1 MVGIMAL
8 ITIHEAKRQKPSN
21 IEASDSL
28 KELQKHLPDII
39 KAVNEGQSAYV
50 FIDHL
55 SIVNEPRLL
64 DNIRGV
70 KDKNEVLSRIY
81 NYVLHA
87 EGNGVLKEYEN
98 KVVRYKG
105 SAIGGMEC
113 HSPR

>member
-1 MVGIMAL
+1 MAL

-21 IEASDSL
+21 IEASVSMQ
-28 KELQKHLPDII
+28 ELQKHLPEIV

-55 SIVNEPRLL
+55 TKVYEPRLL

-87 EGNGVLKEYEN
+87 EGNGFLKEYET
-98 KVVRYKG
+98 KVVRHKG
-105 SAIGGMEC
+105 SAIG
-113 HSPR
+113 

>member
-1 MVGIMAL
+1 MAL

-21 IEASDSL
+21 IEVSDSL

-39 KAVNEGQSAYV
+39 KAVNDGQSAYV

-55 SIVNEPRLL
+55 SMVNEPRLL

-70 KDKNEVLSRIY
+70 KDKNDVLSRIY

-87 EGNGVLKEYEN
+87 EGIGVLKEYET
-98 KVVRYKG
+98 KVVQYKG

>member
-1 MVGIMAL
+1 MAL
-8 ITIHEAKRQKPSN
+8 ITIHEAKRQKPSS

-28 KELQKHLPDII
+28 KELQKHLPDIV
-39 KAVNEGQSAYV
+39 KAVSEGQSAYV

-55 SIVNEPRLL
+55 SMVHEPRLL

-87 EGNGVLKEYEN
+87 EGNDVLKEYES
-98 KVVRYKG
+98 KAIRYKG

>member
-21 IEASDSL
+21 IEVSDSL
-28 KELQKHLPDII
+28 KELQKHLPDIV
-39 KAVNEGQSAYV
+39 KAVYV

-55 SIVNEPRLL
+55 TMVHEPRLL

-87 EGNGVLKEYEN
+87 EGNGVLKEYESR
-98 KVVRYKG
+98 VIRHKG

>member
-1 MVGIMAL
+1 MAL

-28 KELQKHLPDII
+28 KELQKHLPDIV

-50 FIDHL
+50 FINRL
-55 SIVNEPRLL
+55 SMVHEPRLL

-87 EGNGVLKEYEN
+87 EGNGVLKEY
-98 KVVRYKG
+98 KSRVIRYKG